1 MKAATAPTTTTSP
14 ASPASNVCLQV
25 TCPNVHVG
33 YEHRKGLRLTCQEVY
48 GGYAMKATQLVFTGP
63 IRHARLEDT
72 LDFVN
77 TLEYSRR
84 GPIEHLPTLETAL
97 SWLAERGLLE
107 DEFAAGGAEGG
118 PASARAAN
126 QASPYD
132 DGGRSLVHEGRV
144 PGGGLADGGL
154 ADETASEGGAHLAP
168 PSLERIRRARAA
180 LRAVVDAIVERRSP
194 DPSHLAELNRLLAG
208 QPGPVLVAAPDGV
221 ALAARPVPDPIEG
234 ALTRLVEPLIELLEH
249 GDRERLRTCANPTCR
264 WAFYDQ
270 SRGRRRR
277 WCEMATCGNRAKAAR
292 HRARRATG
300 DESEHP
306 SASA

>member
-1 MKAATAPTTTTSP
+1 M
-14 ASPASNVCLQV
+14 
-25 TCPNVHVG
+25 
-33 YEHRKGLRLTCQEVY
+33 E
-48 GGYAMKATQLVFTGP
+48 AMKLVFTGP
-63 IRHARLEDT
+63 VRHARLEDT

-84 GPIEHLPTLETAL
+84 GPIEHLPTLEVAL

-107 DEFAAGGAEGG
+107 DQPAAGGAEGG
-118 PASARAAN
+118 SASARAAN
-126 QASPYD
+126 QPSPLD
-132 DGGRSLVHEGRV
+132 EGRRSLADEDRV
-144 PGGGLADGGL
+144 PGGRPTDG
-154 ADETASEGGAHLAP
+154 AAHETAREAAARLEP
-168 PSLERIRRARAA
+168 PALERIRRVRAA
-180 LRAVVDAIVERRSP
+180 LRAVVDAVVERRPP
-194 DPSHLAELNRLLAG
+194 DPSHLIELNGLLAG

-221 ALAARPVPDPIEG
+221 ALAARPVPDPLEG

-270 SRGRRRR
+270 SRGHRRR

-300 DESEHP
+300 HESEQP